1 MTKVIFTKEATDNL
15 ISQAQF
21 IYKLT
26 LNFEKA
32 DKYLLTMKAHIIQ
45 TLSYFPQL
53 GRSAEEYG
61 GNMRKLVH
69 QSYSIIYL
77 LEDDTI
83 SIVTIYRENLP
94 SI

>member
-1 MTKVIFTKEATDNL
+1 MTNIIFTKNATNNL

-26 LNFEKA
+26 LDIEKA

-45 TLSYFPQL
+45 NLSYFPQL

-61 GNMRKLVH
+61 ENMRKLVH
-69 QSYSIIYL
+69 QYYTILYL

-83 SIVTIYRENLP
+83 SIVSIYRENLP
-94 SI
+94 NL